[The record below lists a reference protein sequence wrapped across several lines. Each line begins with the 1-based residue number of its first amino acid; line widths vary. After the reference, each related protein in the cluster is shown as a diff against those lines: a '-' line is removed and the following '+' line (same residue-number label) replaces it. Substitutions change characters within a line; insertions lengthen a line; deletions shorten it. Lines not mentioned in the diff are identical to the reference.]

1 MELHNRQKTLS
12 GEIPYAD
19 CGEDIRYPQ
28 GLKWTRQRKSV
39 YKVLWEAPEP
49 LSAIQI
55 YQRVAADGAD
65 GQYAVSTIYR
75 ILAAFEEKGLAEKT
89 VWMEDGSVVYSL
101 NRGGHTHYAICLK
114 CHNRIPCRAAPLP
127 TSTWRR
133 AWRISRSRDIS
144 WSCTDTA
151 APAAR
156 AVSLPFPSEPLCI
169 PHSLYHQRQWHRLKL
184 APSLH

>member
-1 MELHNRQKTLS
+1 M
-12 GEIPYAD
+12 
-19 CGEDIRYPQ
+19 
-28 GLKWTRQRKSV
+28 
-39 YKVLWEAPEP
+39 LWEAPEP

-114 CHNRIPCRAAPLP
+114 CHNRIPLQSCPFAHIHLEKGMEDFTVTGHKLELYGYCSACRQG
-127 TSTWRR
+127 
-133 AWRISRSRDIS
+133 
-144 WSCTDTA
+144 
-151 APAAR
+151 
-156 AVSLPFPSEPLCI
+156 SEPPL
-169 PHSLYHQRQWHRLKL
+169 SQ
-184 APSLH
+184 